1 MKMGGLKT
9 WLKRGLLALRG
20 PGDASEDR
28 FRRLFEKL
36 PEPVWILTD
45 SHFIEANP
53 AALTAIGY
61 SDRPSFLHIHPAD
74 LSPEYQPDGELSR
87 AKAERMNRL
96 GLEKGLHRFDW
107 VHKRRD
113 GSLFPVEVTLTP
125 MDWMGKPSSCCI
137 WRDISERKR
146 QEQQLRLSQFSID
159 RATDAVYWLDPDGR
173 VVHANPAACAMLGI
187 PLTELIGKTVPEIDV
202 NFTPELWREH
212 WADLRQRGSIRL
224 ESAQPRAD
232 GTVFPVEVSA
242 NYIRFEGQEYNC
254 AILRD
259 ISGHKRILEA
269 LREREADVKREAERN
284 RYLLQAATDGI
295 HVVDGQGRIILANS
309 AFANSL
315 GYQVDEVL
323 GLHVTDF
330 DEVFSPEHVADNM
343 SDWLAREE
351 PITFETRHRRQNGE
365 TFEVEVTARRVM
377 LDGRPVLFASSR
389 DISERKRLEATLRE
403 KTDQLETIFEHAT
416 IGLALSE
423 NRIILRAN
431 QTLCD
436 LFGYGAEELVG
447 QTSARLFPS
456 VAAYQQTATREDLER
471 LRSGEVLV
479 REMPLRHKDGQDL
492 WVRVAA
498 KVVDPKAPTLQI
510 ISMVEDITARR
521 KTEERN
527 RQLLDILDD
536 ANDFIG
542 MSTPEGQLTYLN
554 PQALRLLG
562 FPETTIPQTLSIRS
576 LHSQD
581 HYDNVIRD
589 LIPDMVAKG
598 HWSGELPFQHRD
610 GHELTLSCAVSA
622 HRDENG
628 NVVAISNIARDMTA
642 EKQAQLA
649 LIAAKET
656 AEAATRAKSEFLA
669 HMSHEIRTPMNAVL
683 GLAQLLDREPLTP
696 GQAVMVQHIGEAGE
710 ALLRVINDILDFS
723 KAEAGQ
729 IRIDRQPFTLPEV
742 LDHMDS
748 LFRDTAEGKSLAF
761 AVSAAPD
768 DRGALLGDRIR
779 LEQILINLIGNAI
792 KFTQAGSVELAVT
805 RVVEGEKSLRVRFE
819 VRDTGIGMSLFVRAR
834 LFQPFSQ
841 GDASITRRFGGTGL
855 GLAISKRLVDL
866 MGGEIGIISEE
877 GRGSTF
883 WIELPFERAGVVAET
898 GAVTAPVA
906 TETSGPRL
914 GGLHMLAVDDNRL
927 NLMVLERALKNEG
940 ADVTLAADGQQALQ
954 ILKARPRDFQVVLMD
969 VQMPVMDGLSA
980 TRAIRDD
987 PELRHLPV
995 IALTAGVLPEERQ
1008 AALDAG
1014 VDGFLAKPLDL
1025 QQMLATLA
1033 ECLAKR

>member
-1 MKMGGLKT
+1 MNIGGLKT
-9 WLKRGLLALRG
+9 WLKRGLQALRG

-45 SHFIEANP
+45 SHFVEANP
-53 AALTAIGY
+53 AALAAIGY
-61 SDRPSFLHIHPAD
+61 VDRPSFLHIHPAD

-159 RATDAVYWLDPDGR
+159 RATDGVYWLDPDGR

-187 PLTELIGKTVPEIDV
+187 PLAELIGKAVPEIDV

-269 LREREADVKREAERN
+269 LREREAEVKREAERN

-295 HVVDGQGRIILANS
+295 HVLDGQGRIMLANS

-330 DEVFSPEHVADNM
+330 DGVFSPEHVADNM
-343 SDWLAREE
+343 SNWLAREE
-351 PITFETRHRRQNGE
+351 PITFETRHRRRTGDMLD
-365 TFEVEVTARRVM
+365 VEVTARGVL
-377 LDGRPVLFASSR
+377 LDGQPVLFASSR

-431 QTLCD
+431 QTFCD
-436 LFGYGAEELVG
+436 LFGYGAVELIG

-456 VAAYQQTATREDLER
+456 VDAYRQTGTRGDEAS

-479 REMPLRHKDGQDL
+479 REMPMRHKEGQEI

-527 RQLLDILDD
+527 RQLLGIIDD
-536 ANDFIG
+536 SSDLIA
-542 MSTPEGQLTYLN
+542 MATPDGQLTYIN
-554 PQALRLLG
+554 PQGLKMVG
-562 FPETTIPQTLSIRS
+562 MPENTDPQTLWIHSFYSAPGYERISREIIPTLLENGQWQGEVNF
-576 LHSQD
+576 LHQ
-581 HYDNVIRD
+581 
-589 LIPDMVAKG
+589 
-598 HWSGELPFQHRD
+598 D
-610 GHELTLSCAVSA
+610 GHEFPVSCSASA
-622 HRDENG
+622 HRDGNG
-628 NVVAISNIARDMTA
+628 QTILFSNISRDISD
-642 EKQAQLA
+642 EKQAQMA
-649 LIAAKET
+649 LIAAKEA

-683 GLAQLLDREPLTP
+683 GLAQLLGREPLTP

-742 LDHMDS
+742 LDRMDS
-748 LFRDTAEGKSLAF
+748 LFRGTAEGKSLAF
-761 AVSAAPD
+761 AVSAPPD
-768 DRGALLGDRIR
+768 DLGTLLGDRIR

-792 KFTQAGSVELAVT
+792 KFTHAGSVELAVT

-898 GAVTAPVA
+898 GAVPVA
-906 TETSGPRL
+906 TEISGPHL

>member
-1 MKMGGLKT
+1 MGGFKT
-9 WLKRGLLALRG
+9 WLKRGLQALRG

-45 SHFIEANP
+45 SHFVEANP
-53 AALTAIGY
+53 AALAAIGY
-61 SDRPSFLHIHPAD
+61 VDRPSLLHIHPAD

-159 RATDAVYWLDPDGR
+159 RATDGVYWLDPDGR

-187 PLTELIGKTVPEIDV
+187 PLTELIGKAVPEIDV

-269 LREREADVKREAERN
+269 LREREAEVKREAERN

-295 HVVDGQGRIILANS
+295 HVLDGQGRIILANS

-330 DEVFSPEHVADNM
+330 DGVFSPEHVADNM
-343 SDWLAREE
+343 SNWLGREE
-351 PITFETRHRRQNGE
+351 PITFETRHRRRTGDMLD
-365 TFEVEVTARRVM
+365 VEVTARGVL
-377 LDGRPVLFASSR
+377 LDGQPVLFASSR

-436 LFGYGAEELVG
+436 LFGYGAEELIG
-447 QTSARLFPS
+447 QTSARLFPT
-456 VAAYQQTATREDLER
+456 VAAYQQTGTRGDEAS

-479 REMPLRHKDGQDL
+479 REMPMRHKDGQEI

-562 FPETTIPQTLSIRS
+562 FPENTNPQTLSIRS
-576 LHSQD
+576 LHSQE
-581 HYDNVIRD
+581 HYDRLIRD
-589 LIPDMVAKG
+589 LIPDIVEKG

-610 GHELTLSCAVSA
+610 GHELTLSCAVSV
-622 HRDENG
+622 HRDESG
-628 NVVAISNIARDMTA
+628 NVVAISNIARDISA

-742 LDHMDS
+742 LGHMDS
-748 LFRDTAEGKSLAF
+748 LFRGTAEGKSLAF

-768 DRGALLGDRIR
+768 DLGTLLGDRIR

-898 GAVTAPVA
+898 GAAPVA
-906 TETSGPRL
+906 SGTSGPHL

-1025 QQMLATLA
+1025 QQMLTTLA